1 MRQLSEPALER
12 FRLSDD
18 TEGNK
23 DFAMG
28 TMKRGDDAQD
38 HAPQPTQRKT
48 ETPGQKQE
56 AGNYEER
63 TGGDGSIAVEDLSS
77 ADDEGAN

>member
-1 MRQLSEPALER
+1 
-12 FRLSDD
+12 
-18 TEGNK
+18 
-23 DFAMG
+23 MG

-38 HAPQPTQRKT
+38 HAPQPTYRKT

-56 AGNYEER
+56 AGNYEEQK
-63 TGGDGSIAVEDLSS
+63 GGDGSIAVEDLSS

>member
-1 MRQLSEPALER
+1 
-12 FRLSDD
+12 
-18 TEGNK
+18 
-23 DFAMG
+23 MG
-28 TMKRGDDAQD
+28 TIKRGDDAQD

-48 ETPGQKQE
+48 KTAGDKQD

-63 TGGDGSIAVEDLSS
+63 KGGDGAIAVEDLSS